1 MNYIYLDNNATT
13 PCAPEVVDAMLP
25 FLRGAYGNPASP
37 HVMGRQASAA
47 VARARE
53 QVAALIGC
61 GADEIVFTGGVTESN
76 NLVLHGVCQAKD
88 GRRAIVTSA
97 IEHKAVLGPCEQLNT
112 RGFPVF
118 KIPVDQVGRISL
130 ADAESLISD
139 CTLVVSV
146 QAANNE
152 VGTIQPLK
160 EVAGI
165 AHERG
170 ALVHS
175 DAAQVLGKTSL
186 DVRAMDVD
194 YASFGA
200 HKVYGPK
207 GIGALYVRG
216 GPTANKLLPVFAGGG
231 QEGGLRPGTLNV
243 PGIVGMGEAC
253 RLARQNLVEGEAEF
267 VSSLRDHFEETL
279 ANLVP
284 DAIVNGCR
292 RHRLPGTSNVTIPGI
307 PADVLIANVPRICFS
322 SGAACTSGT
331 ISPSHVLLA
340 MGLPSEQASCS
351 VRFSVGRYNSHWEVE
366 VAVSM
371 ISDAVRHLRHRLGDP
386 ASSTTTSST
395 AWAATLAKK
404 RNKHITDRGE

>member
-1 MNYIYLDNNATT
+1 
-13 PCAPEVVDAMLP
+13 
-25 FLRGAYGNPASP
+25 
-37 HVMGRQASAA
+37 MGREASAA

-61 GADEIVFTGGVTESN
+61 DANEIVFTGGATESN
-76 NLVLHGVCQAKD
+76 NLVLHGVCQGKD

-97 IEHKAVLGPCEQLNT
+97 VEHKAVLGPCEQLST
-112 RGFPVF
+112 RGFPVL
-118 KIPVDQVGRISL
+118 KIPVDQAGRISL

-152 VGTIQPLK
+152 VGTIQPLR

-170 ALVHS
+170 ARVHS
-175 DAAQVLGKTSL
+175 DAAQVLGKVPF

-194 YASFGA
+194 YASFSA

-216 GPTANKLLPVFAGGG
+216 GPNAGNLLPVFTGGG

-253 RLARQNLVEGEAEF
+253 RLARQNLMEGEAEF
-267 VSSLRDHFEETL
+267 VSSLRDRFEEAL
-279 ANLVP
+279 AKLVP
-284 DAIVNGCR
+284 EVIANGCR
-292 RHRLPGTSNVTIPGI
+292 QHRLPGTSNLTVPGI
-307 PADVLIANVPRICFS
+307 PADALMANVPHICFS
-322 SGAACTSGT
+322 NGAACTSGA

-340 MGLPSEQASCS
+340 MGLPPEQASCS
-351 VRFSVGRYNSHWEVE
+351 VRFSIGRYNSRKEIE
-366 VAVSM
+366 DAPGL
-371 ISDAVRHLRHRLGDP
+371 IGDAVRHLRQLGVP
-386 ASSTTTSST
+386 AS
-395 AWAATLAKK
+395 LP
-404 RNKHITDRGE
+404 